1 MNVCICNSLTFAPSN
16 QRLTA
21 MSGQILQNIQKVFH
35 PKILTTLKDYNSKTF
50 LSDLIAG
57 LIVGVVA
64 LPLAIAFGIASG
76 VAPEQGLI
84 TAVIAGFLISLLGGS
99 RVQIGGPTG
108 AFIVIVYGIVEQFGV
123 PGLIVATIMAGF
135 MLVAMGVLQLGS
147 IIKFMP
153 HPIVV
158 GFTSGI
164 AVVIFSSQIKD
175 FFGLEVS
182 EATPADF
189 IAKWRFYL
197 VHFKSINIY
206 AAGLG
211 LFTVFTIM
219 LWPKIEKRIPGTLI
233 ALVTTTIVT
242 TIFDLPVETI
252 GSRFGEIKATIPVPS
267 IPSVSFDTLRLLLAP
282 AFTIAILGAIESLLS
297 AMVAD
302 GATGGR
308 HRSNTELIG
317 QGIANII
324 TPLFGGIPATGAI
337 ARTMTNIRNGGQTPV
352 AGLIHAVVLLLIL
365 LFFGKLAKL
374 IPMST
379 LAGILVMVSYNMSE
393 WRSFKALF
401 RNTRSDI
408 SVLLVTFFLTVVIDL
423 TVAIQFGLLLAV
435 LLFLKRLIETTEV
448 DVIKQAVD
456 DDQSDFADDAQQLLI
471 PKDVEVFEISGPF
484 FFGVASKFDEAER
497 NLVKTPKIR
506 IIRLRK
512 VPFIDATGLTNLRNF
527 IRRAQSKQIHIIL
540 SGANKTVFDA
550 MKKNGL
556 FDVVGEENVCPD
568 IHCALKKANVFLGIK
583 PSKSTKQSGDVTV

>member
-1 MNVCICNSLTFAPSN
+1 
-16 QRLTA
+16 
-21 MSGQILQNIQKVFH
+21 MSGKILPWIEEVFH
-35 PKILTTLKDYNSKTF
+35 PKILTTLKGYNRQTF

-123 PGLIVATIMAGF
+123 SGLIVATIMAGF
-135 MLVAMGVLQLGS
+135 MLVAMGVLKLGS

-175 FFGLEVS
+175 FFGLNVAAS
-182 EATPADF
+182 PPADF

-197 VHFKSINIY
+197 QHFNDLNFY
-206 AAGLG
+206 ALGLG
-211 LFTVFTIM
+211 VFTVLTIM

-233 ALVTTTIVT
+233 ALIITTIVVKF
-242 TIFDLPVETI
+242 FDLPVETI
-252 GSRFGEIKATIPVPS
+252 GSRYGEIKATIPMPT
-267 IPSVSFDTLRLLLAP
+267 IPNVNFDTLRLLLAP
-282 AFTIAILGAIESLLS
+282 AFTIAMLGAIESLLS

-302 GATGGR
+302 GATGGK
-308 HRSNTELIG
+308 HRSNTELIA
-317 QGIANII
+317 QGVANII
-324 TPLFGGIPATGAI
+324 TPFFGGIPATGAI
-337 ARTMTNIRNGGQTPV
+337 ARTMTNIRNGGKTPV
-352 AGLIHAVVLLLIL
+352 AGIVHAIVLLLIL

-374 IPMST
+374 IPLST

-393 WRSFKALF
+393 WRSFKALL
-401 RNTRSDI
+401 RNSRSDVA
-408 SVLLVTFFLTVVIDL
+408 VLLVTFFLTVVIDL

-448 DVIKQAVD
+448 DVLKQAVD
-456 DDQSDFADDAQQLLI
+456 DDGDFNEDAPQLVI

-497 NLVKTPKIR
+497 NLVKKPKIR
-506 IIRLRK
+506 IIRLRN
-512 VPFIDATGLTNLRNF
+512 VPFIDATGLNNLRNF
-527 IRRAQSKQIHIIL
+527 IERAQIKQIQIIL
-540 SGANKTVFDA
+540 SGANKQVSD
-550 MKKNGL
+550 
-556 FDVVGEENVCPD
+556 
-568 IHCALKKANVFLGIK
+568 ALKKSGLIEIVGEDQMCADINCALEKARIML
-583 PSKSTKQSGDVTV
+583 SKTKVRN

>member
-1 MNVCICNSLTFAPSN
+1 MNVCICNSLTFAPSI

-197 VHFKSINIY
+197 VHFKTINIY

-211 LFTVFTIM
+211 LFTVITIM

-233 ALVTTTIVT
+233 ALVITTIVT

-252 GSRFGEIKATIPVPS
+252 GSRFGEIKATIPCHRSLLFHSTPCVCY
-267 IPSVSFDTLRLLLAP
+267 LLLP
-282 AFTIAILGAIESLLS
+282 SQLQFLELSNHCYQQWLL
-297 AMVAD
+297 MVQQEA
-302 GATGGR
+302 
-308 HRSNTELIG
+308 
-317 QGIANII
+317 GI
-324 TPLFGGIPATGAI
+324 
-337 ARTMTNIRNGGQTPV
+337 
-352 AGLIHAVVLLLIL
+352 GLIL
-365 LFFGKLAKL
+365 
-374 IPMST
+374 
-379 LAGILVMVSYNMSE
+379 N
-393 WRSFKALF
+393 
-401 RNTRSDI
+401 
-408 SVLLVTFFLTVVIDL
+408 
-423 TVAIQFGLLLAV
+423 
-435 LLFLKRLIETTEV
+435 
-448 DVIKQAVD
+448 
-456 DDQSDFADDAQQLLI
+456 
-471 PKDVEVFEISGPF
+471 
-484 FFGVASKFDEAER
+484 
-497 NLVKTPKIR
+497 
-506 IIRLRK
+506 
-512 VPFIDATGLTNLRNF
+512 
-527 IRRAQSKQIHIIL
+527 
-540 SGANKTVFDA
+540 
-550 MKKNGL
+550 
-556 FDVVGEENVCPD
+556 
-568 IHCALKKANVFLGIK
+568 
-583 PSKSTKQSGDVTV
+583 